1 MSNGTKP
8 VYRDFG
14 LNDSN
19 EAFGVD
25 LNGSEGSINS
35 AHQDYARPR
44 APSMISIVSVHGGD
58 EDVAGISDDDIE
70 ENNSVTKEDA
80 IINLS
85 LSSERL
91 TGLRAYIRGTL
102 QWFPN
107 SASVTQKAI
116 CTTMQVL
123 IVGILVCCYSFD
135 MGAFNN
141 RSLVKEEMNETV
153 TAAKN
158 IIWSLRF
165 LELNV
170 LGVLYFR
177 KRHLERMLSKVILTR
192 RYWKKTQKTISK
204 AILAV
209 IFCVIFFPLL
219 LKTVQMNLSTQKVAS
234 FNVKQISLANSLS
247 LFARL
252 AALPMFVGFI
262 YEVYIIFSHIRFFKE
277 QIQKWP
283 EDKFEE
289 ARNRFINIK
298 NMIGDAERYFQPFLI
313 THLLLLLIL
322 LIPSIFSC
330 AERFQTEMYYRQ
342 KYSDPLM
349 LTAAAQIP
357 SNTGLIDT
365 NVSSFYNN
373 NNELGPNNGNPNN
386 THLQSM
392 KAYKLQF
399 EHIEKRTDVKEVI
412 RIGCSALGVLLE
424 MLVLYTLPLVF
435 LAKLHKIMTSLPE
448 VVRDLKFSEQ
458 REAGYLF
465 QNNEI
470 LDKMLAV
477 LSTGRGIQI
486 MGMNLTGVKTALVTL
501 LLPFLTAAIHLLLLH
516 VDLS

>member
-1 MSNGTKP
+1 MPEDTTP
-8 VYRDFG
+8 IYRAYI
-14 LNDSN
+14 LNDSD
-19 EAFGVD
+19 ESFGVD
-25 LNGSEGSINS
+25 VNGKSGGSINS
-35 AHQDYARPR
+35 IHHDYTTER
-44 APSMISIVSVHGGD
+44 APSMISFVSFRDKVL
-58 EDVAGISDDDIE
+58 SDNDDQDCGE
-70 ENNSVTKEDA
+70 GNSVTNEDA

-91 TGLRAYIRGTL
+91 TGLRAYIRGTF

-107 SASVTQKAI
+107 TASVTEKAI
-116 CTTMQVL
+116 CTAMQVL
-123 IVGILVCCYSFD
+123 IVGILVCCYGFD

-141 RSLVKEEMNETV
+141 RSLVKKERNEIV
-153 TAAKN
+153 FAAKN

-165 LELNV
+165 LELNI
-170 LGVLYFR
+170 LGMLYFR

-209 IFCVIFFPLL
+209 IFCVIFLPVLS
-219 LKTVQMNLSTQKVAS
+219 KAAQINLSTQKVAS
-234 FNVKQISLANSLS
+234 FNMETISLANSLS

-252 AALPMFVGFI
+252 AALPMVVGFI

-283 EDKFEE
+283 EGKIEK
-289 ARNRFINIK
+289 ARNRFIDIK
-298 NMIGDAERYFQPFLI
+298 VMIRNAERYFQPFLI

-330 AERFQTEMYYRQ
+330 AERFQTEIYYQQ
-342 KYSDPLM
+342 KYSDPMM
-349 LTAAAQIP
+349 LTPAAQIP
-357 SNTGLIDT
+357 SNTGFIVTDI
-365 NVSSFYNN
+365 SSFYNN
-373 NNELGPNNGNPNN
+373 NEMGLFLKITGPNN
-386 THLQSM
+386 THHQVKS
-392 KAYKLQF
+392 YKLPF
-399 EHIEKRTDVKEVI
+399 EHTEKLTDVKEVL
-412 RIGCSALGVLLE
+412 RIGCSALGDFLE

-448 VVRDLKFSEQ
+448 VVGDLKFSEQ

-465 QNNEI
+465 QNEEI
-470 LDKMLAV
+470 LDKMVAT

-501 LLPFLTAAIHLLLLH
+501 LLPFLTTAIHLLLLH
-516 VDLS
+516 VDLN

>member
-1 MSNGTKP
+1 MSKGTKP
-8 VYRDFG
+8 VYRAFS

-25 LNGSEGSINS
+25 LNGSKDSINS
-35 AHQDYARPR
+35 THQDYARQR
-44 APSMISIVSVHGGD
+44 APSMMSIVSVRD
-58 EDVAGISDDDIE
+58 EGVAGISDDDIE
-70 ENNSVTKEDA
+70 GSVTKEDA

-85 LSSERL
+85 LTSEWL

-107 SASVTQKAI
+107 TASVTEKAI

-123 IVGILVCCYSFD
+123 IVGFLVCCYGFD

-153 TAAKN
+153 TVAKN
-158 IIWSLRF
+158 ITWSLRF
-165 LELNV
+165 LGLNV

-219 LKTVQMNLSTQKVAS
+219 LKAVQMNLSTQNVAS

-252 AALPMFVGFI
+252 VALPMFVGFI

-283 EDKFEE
+283 EDKFEG
-289 ARNRFINIK
+289 ARNRFIDIK
-298 NMIGDAERYFQPFLI
+298 VMIRDAERYFQPFLI
-313 THLLLLLIL
+313 THLLLIL

-330 AERFQTEMYYRQ
+330 AERLQTEIYYRQ
-342 KYSDPLM
+342 KYSDPMM
-349 LTAAAQIP
+349 LTPAAQIP
-357 SNTGLIDT
+357 SNTGFTVT
-365 NVSSFYNN
+365 NFSSFYNN
-373 NNELGPNNGNPNN
+373 NEMGLFFKITGPNN
-386 THLQSM
+386 TRHQV
-392 KAYKLQF
+392 KTYKLPF
-399 EHIEKRTDVKEVI
+399 EYTDKLTDVKELI
-412 RIGCSALGVLLE
+412 RIGCSALGDFLE
-424 MLVLYTLPLVF
+424 MLVLYTLPLIF
-435 LAKLHKIMTSLPE
+435 LAKLHKIMTRLPE
-448 VVRDLKFSEQ
+448 VVGDLKFSEQ

-465 QNNEI
+465 QNEEI
-470 LDKMLAV
+470 LDKMVAQ

-486 MGMNLTGVKTALVTL
+486 MGMNLTGV
-501 LLPFLTAAIHLLLLH
+501 
-516 VDLS
+516 

>member
-1 MSNGTKP
+1 MSEDTTPIHGNEFVVVRVET
-8 VYRDFG
+8 VEDG
-14 LNDSN
+14 LS
-19 EAFGVD
+19 A
-25 LNGSEGSINS
+25 SRGSINS
-35 AHQDYARPR
+35 SQLDYGRERARQ
-44 APSMISIVSVHGGD
+44 
-58 EDVAGISDDDIE
+58 SDE
-70 ENNSVTKEDA
+70 ENE
-80 IINLS
+80 IIHLS
-85 LSSERL
+85 LDKEQSSERL
-91 TGLRAYIRGTL
+91 TGLKAYIRSTF
-102 QWFPN
+102 QWFPDT
-107 SASVTQKAI
+107 ASFTEKAI

-123 IVGILVCCYSFD
+123 IVGILVCCHGFD

-209 IFCVIFFPLL
+209 ICCVIFFPLL
-219 LKTVQMNLSTQKVAS
+219 LKAVQMNLSTKKVAS

-262 YEVYIIFSHIRFFKE
+262 YEVYIIFNHIRFFKE

-289 ARNRFINIK
+289 ARNRFIDIK
-298 NMIGDAERYFQPFLI
+298 VMIRDAERNFQPFLI

-322 LIPSIFSC
+322 LIPSVFSC
-330 AERFQTEMYYRQ
+330 AERFQTEIYYRQ
-342 KYSDPLM
+342 KYSDPMM
-349 LTAAAQIP
+349 LTPAAQIP
-357 SNTGLIDT
+357 SNTGFTVT

-373 NNELGPNNGNPNN
+373 NEMGLFLKITGPNN
-386 THLQSM
+386 TRHQV
-392 KAYKLQF
+392 KTYKLPF
-399 EHIEKRTDVKEVI
+399 EYTDKLTDVEEVI
-412 RIGCSALGVLLE
+412 RIGCSALGDFLE

-458 REAGYLF
+458 RNPEAGFLF
-465 QNNEI
+465 QNRQILNEV
-470 LDKMLAV
+470 LED

-486 MGMNLTGVKTALVTL
+486 MGMNMTGVKTALVTL
-501 LLPFLTAAIHLLLLH
+501 LLPFLTTAIHLLLLH
-516 VDLS
+516 VDLN

>member
-1 MSNGTKP
+1 MSEDKKP
-8 VYRDFG
+8 IYRD
-14 LNDSN
+14 DSREN
-19 EAFGVD
+19 FDVD
-25 LNGSEGSINS
+25 FSGSRGSINTTLR
-35 AHQDYARPR
+35 DYGR
-44 APSMISIVSVHGGD
+44 D
-58 EDVAGISDDDIE
+58 ED
-70 ENNSVTKEDA
+70 NSETNEDE
-80 IINLS
+80 IVHLS
-85 LSSERL
+85 LDKEESSERAERL
-91 TGLRAYIRGTL
+91 TGLKAYIRSTF
-102 QWFPN
+102 QWFPHTA
-107 SASVTQKAI
+107 SATEKAI

-123 IVGILVCCYSFD
+123 IVGILVCCYCFD

-141 RSLVKEEMNETV
+141 RSLVKEEMDETV

-158 IIWSLRF
+158 IIWSVRF
-165 LELNV
+165 LELNF

-177 KRHLERMLSKVILTR
+177 KRHLEEMLSKVILTE
-192 RYWKKTQKTISK
+192 RYWKKTQKTIRK
-204 AILAV
+204 VILAV
-209 IFCVIFFPLL
+209 IVCEVIFPVF
-219 LKTVQMNLSTQKVAS
+219 LKAVQMNLSTQKVAS
-234 FNVKQISLANSLS
+234 FNMVQMSLAISLS

-262 YEVYIIFSHIRFFKE
+262 YEVYIIFSHIRFFKKE
-277 QIQKWP
+277 ILKWP
-283 EDKFEE
+283 EDTFEE
-289 ARNRFINIK
+289 ARNRFIDITV
-298 NMIGDAERYFQPFLI
+298 MIRRAERYFQLFLI
-313 THLLLLLIL
+313 THLLLLLVL
-322 LIPSIFSC
+322 LIPSVFSC
-330 AERFQTEMYYRQ
+330 VERFQTEMYYRQ

-357 SNTGLIDT
+357 SNTGLIVT

-373 NNELGPNNGNPNN
+373 NNELGPNN

-399 EHIEKRTDVKEVI
+399 EHIEQRTDVKEVI
-412 RIGCSALGVLLE
+412 RIGCSALGDFLE

-435 LAKLHKIMTSLPE
+435 LAELHKIMTSLPE

-516 VDLS
+516 VDLN

>member
-1 MSNGTKP
+1 MSEDTTP
-8 VYRDFG
+8 IYRNEFVVVHVETVEDG
-14 LNDSN
+14 LS
-19 EAFGVD
+19 
-25 LNGSEGSINS
+25 GSRGSINS
-35 AHQDYARPR
+35 SQLDYGGERP
-44 APSMISIVSVHGGD
+44 SESNESVAEDNSETEED
-58 EDVAGISDDDIE
+58 E
-70 ENNSVTKEDA
+70 
-80 IINLS
+80 IIHLS
-85 LSSERL
+85 LDKEESSARL
-91 TGLRAYIRGTL
+91 TGLKAYIRSTF
-102 QWFPN
+102 QWFPDTA
-107 SASVTQKAI
+107 SATEKAI

-123 IVGILVCCYSFD
+123 IVSILVCCYGFD

-158 IIWSLRF
+158 FIWSLRF

-209 IFCVIFFPLL
+209 ICCVIFFPLL
-219 LKTVQMNLSTQKVAS
+219 LKAVQMNLSTRKVAS

-252 AALPMFVGFI
+252 VALPMFVGFI

-277 QIQKWP
+277 QIQEWP

-289 ARNRFINIK
+289 ARNRFIDIK
-298 NMIGDAERYFQPFLI
+298 KMIRDAERNFQPFLI

-330 AERFQTEMYYRQ
+330 AERFQTEIYYRQ
-342 KYSDPLM
+342 KYSDPMM
-349 LTAAAQIP
+349 LTPAAQIP
-357 SNTGLIDT
+357 SNTGFT
-365 NVSSFYNN
+365 VSNVSSFYNN
-373 NNELGPNNGNPNN
+373 NEMGLFLKITGPNN
-386 THLQSM
+386 TRHQV
-392 KAYKLQF
+392 KTYKLPF
-399 EHIEKRTDVKEVI
+399 EYTDKLTDVKEVI
-412 RIGCSALGVLLE
+412 RIGSSALGDFLE

-458 REAGYLF
+458 RDLEAGFLF
-465 QNNEI
+465 QNRQILNEV
-470 LDKMLAV
+470 LED

-486 MGMNLTGVKTALVTL
+486 MGMNMTGVKTALVTL
-501 LLPFLTAAIHLLLLH
+501 LLPFLTTAIHLLLLH
-516 VDLS
+516 VDPN

>member
-1 MSNGTKP
+1 MSKGTKP
-8 VYRDFG
+8 VYRAFS

-25 LNGSEGSINS
+25 LNGSKDSINS
-35 AHQDYARPR
+35 THQDYARQR
-44 APSMISIVSVHGGD
+44 APSMMSIVSVRDGG
-58 EDVAGISDDDIE
+58 VAGISDDDIE
-70 ENNSVTKEDA
+70 GSVTKEDA

-85 LSSERL
+85 LTSERL

-107 SASVTQKAI
+107 TASVTEKAI

-123 IVGILVCCYSFD
+123 IVGFLVCCYGFD

-153 TAAKN
+153 TVAKN

-165 LELNV
+165 LGLNV

-219 LKTVQMNLSTQKVAS
+219 LKAVQMNLSTQNVVS

-252 AALPMFVGFI
+252 VALPMFVGFI

-289 ARNRFINIK
+289 ARNRFVDIK
-298 NMIGDAERYFQPFLI
+298 VMIRDAERYFQPFLI

-330 AERFQTEMYYRQ
+330 AERFQTEIYYWQ
-342 KYSDPLM
+342 KYSDPMM
-349 LTAAAQIP
+349 LTPAAQIP
-357 SNTGLIDT
+357 SNTGFTVT
-365 NVSSFYNN
+365 NFSSFYNN
-373 NNELGPNNGNPNN
+373 NEMGLFFKITGPNN
-386 THLQSM
+386 TRHQV
-392 KAYKLQF
+392 KTYKPPF
-399 EHIEKRTDVKEVI
+399 EYTDKLTDVKEVI
-412 RIGCSALGVLLE
+412 RIGCSALGDFLE
-424 MLVLYTLPLVF
+424 MLVLYTLPLIF

-458 REAGYLF
+458 REAGFLF
-465 QNNEI
+465 QNKQMLNEV
-470 LDKMLAV
+470 LED

-486 MGMNLTGVKTALVTL
+486 MGMNMTGVKTALVTL
-501 LLPFLTAAIHLLLLH
+501 LLPFLTTAIHLLLLH
-516 VDLS
+516 VDLN

>member
-1 MSNGTKP
+1 MPEDTTP
-8 VYRDFG
+8 IYRACI
-14 LNDSN
+14 LNDSD
-19 EAFGVD
+19 ESFGVD
-25 LNGSEGSINS
+25 VNGKSGGSINS
-35 AHQDYARPR
+35 ILHDYTTER
-44 APSMISIVSVHGGD
+44 APSMISFVSFRDKVL
-58 EDVAGISDDDIE
+58 SDNDDQDCGE
-70 ENNSVTKEDA
+70 GNSVTNEDA

-91 TGLRAYIRGTL
+91 TGLRAYIRGTF

-107 SASVTQKAI
+107 TASVTEKAI
-116 CTTMQVL
+116 CTAMQVL
-123 IVGILVCCYSFD
+123 IVGILVCCYGFD

-141 RSLVKEEMNETV
+141 RSLVKKERNEIV
-153 TAAKN
+153 FAAKN

-165 LELNV
+165 LELNI
-170 LGVLYFR
+170 LGMLYFR

-209 IFCVIFFPLL
+209 IFCVIFLPVLS
-219 LKTVQMNLSTQKVAS
+219 KAAQINLSTQKVAS
-234 FNVKQISLANSLS
+234 FNMETISLANSLS

-252 AALPMFVGFI
+252 AALPMVVGFI

-283 EDKFEE
+283 EGKIEK
-289 ARNRFINIK
+289 ARNRFIDIK
-298 NMIGDAERYFQPFLI
+298 VMIRNAERYFQPFLI

-330 AERFQTEMYYRQ
+330 AERFQTEIYYQQ
-342 KYSDPLM
+342 KYSDPMM
-349 LTAAAQIP
+349 LTPAAQIP
-357 SNTGLIDT
+357 SNTGFIVTDI
-365 NVSSFYNN
+365 SSFYNN
-373 NNELGPNNGNPNN
+373 NEMGLFLKITGPNN
-386 THLQSM
+386 THHQVKS
-392 KAYKLQF
+392 YKLPF
-399 EHIEKRTDVKEVI
+399 EHTEKLTDVKEVL
-412 RIGCSALGVLLE
+412 RIGCSALGDFLE

-448 VVRDLKFSEQ
+448 VVQDLKFSEQ

-465 QNNEI
+465 QNEEI
-470 LDKMLAV
+470 LDKMVAT

-501 LLPFLTAAIHLLLLH
+501 LLPFLTTAIHLLLLH
-516 VDLS
+516 VDLN

>member
-1 MSNGTKP
+1 MSEDTTPIHGNEFVVVHVET
-8 VYRDFG
+8 VEDG
-14 LNDSN
+14 LS
-19 EAFGVD
+19 A
-25 LNGSEGSINS
+25 SRGSINS
-35 AHQDYARPR
+35 SLLDYGRER
-44 APSMISIVSVHGGD
+44 ERQSD
-58 EDVAGISDDDIE
+58 EAVAEDNSETE
-70 ENNSVTKEDA
+70 EDE
-80 IINLS
+80 IIHLS
-85 LSSERL
+85 LDKEESSERAERL
-91 TGLRAYIRGTL
+91 TGLKAYIRSTF
-102 QWFPN
+102 QWFPDT
-107 SASVTQKAI
+107 ASSTEKAI

-123 IVGILVCCYSFD
+123 IVGILVCCYGFD

-141 RSLVKEEMNETV
+141 RSLVKEEMNETI
-153 TAAKN
+153 TGAKN

-209 IFCVIFFPLL
+209 ICCVIFFPLL
-219 LKTVQMNLSTQKVAS
+219 LKAVQMNLSTKKVAS

-330 AERFQTEMYYRQ
+330 AERFQTEIYYRQ

-349 LTAAAQIP
+349 LTPAAQIP
-357 SNTGLIDT
+357 SNTGFTVT

-373 NNELGPNNGNPNN
+373 NEMGLFLKITGPNN
-386 THLQSM
+386 TRHQV
-392 KAYKLQF
+392 KTYKLPF
-399 EHIEKRTDVKEVI
+399 EYTDKLTDVKEVI
-412 RIGCSALGVLLE
+412 RIGCSALGDFLE

-458 REAGYLF
+458 RDPEAGFLF
-465 QNNEI
+465 QNRQILNEV
-470 LDKMLAV
+470 LED

-486 MGMNLTGVKTALVTL
+486 MGMNMTGVKTALVTL
-501 LLPFLTAAIHLLLLH
+501 LLPFLTTAIHLLLLH
-516 VDLS
+516 VDLN

>member
-1 MSNGTKP
+1 MPEDTTP
-8 VYRDFG
+8 IYRAYI
-14 LNDSN
+14 LNDSD
-19 EAFGVD
+19 ESFGVD
-25 LNGSEGSINS
+25 VNGKSGGSINS
-35 AHQDYARPR
+35 IHHDYTTER
-44 APSMISIVSVHGGD
+44 APSMISFVSFRDKVL
-58 EDVAGISDDDIE
+58 SDNDDQDCGE
-70 ENNSVTKEDA
+70 GNSVTNEDA

-91 TGLRAYIRGTL
+91 TGLRAYIRGTF

-107 SASVTQKAI
+107 TASVTEKAI
-116 CTTMQVL
+116 CTAMQVL
-123 IVGILVCCYSFD
+123 IVGILVCCYGFD

-141 RSLVKEEMNETV
+141 RSLVKKERNEIV
-153 TAAKN
+153 FAAKN

-165 LELNV
+165 LELNI
-170 LGVLYFR
+170 LGMLYFR

-209 IFCVIFFPLL
+209 IFCVIFLPVLS
-219 LKTVQMNLSTQKVAS
+219 KAAQINLSTQKVAS
-234 FNVKQISLANSLS
+234 FNMETISLANSLS

-252 AALPMFVGFI
+252 AALPMVVGFI

-283 EDKFEE
+283 EGKIEK
-289 ARNRFINIK
+289 ARNRFIDIK
-298 NMIGDAERYFQPFLI
+298 VMIRNAERYFQPFLI

-330 AERFQTEMYYRQ
+330 AERFQTEIYYQQ
-342 KYSDPLM
+342 KYSDPMM
-349 LTAAAQIP
+349 LTPAAQIP
-357 SNTGLIDT
+357 SNTGFIVTDI
-365 NVSSFYNN
+365 SSFYNN
-373 NNELGPNNGNPNN
+373 NEMGLFLKITGPNN
-386 THLQSM
+386 THHQVKS
-392 KAYKLQF
+392 YKLPF
-399 EHIEKRTDVKEVI
+399 EHTEKLTDVKEVL
-412 RIGCSALGVLLE
+412 RIGCSALGDFLE

-448 VVRDLKFSEQ
+448 VVGDLKFSEQ

-465 QNNEI
+465 QNEEI
-470 LDKMLAV
+470 LEKMVAT

-501 LLPFLTAAIHLLLLH
+501 LLPFLTTAIHLLLLH
-516 VDLS
+516 VDLN

>member
-1 MSNGTKP
+1 MPEDTTP
-8 VYRDFG
+8 IYRAYI
-14 LNDSN
+14 LNDSD
-19 EAFGVD
+19 ESFGVD
-25 LNGSEGSINS
+25 VNGKSGGSINS
-35 AHQDYARPR
+35 IHHDYTTER
-44 APSMISIVSVHGGD
+44 APSMISFVSFRDKVL
-58 EDVAGISDDDIE
+58 SDNDDQDCGE
-70 ENNSVTKEDA
+70 GNSVTNEDA

-91 TGLRAYIRGTL
+91 TGLRAYIRGTF

-107 SASVTQKAI
+107 TASVTEKAI
-116 CTTMQVL
+116 CTAMQVL
-123 IVGILVCCYSFD
+123 IVGILVCCYGFD

-141 RSLVKEEMNETV
+141 RSLVKKERNEIV
-153 TAAKN
+153 FVAKN

-165 LELNV
+165 LELNI
-170 LGVLYFR
+170 LGMLYFR

-209 IFCVIFFPLL
+209 IFCVIFLPVLS
-219 LKTVQMNLSTQKVAS
+219 KAAQINLSTQKVAS
-234 FNVKQISLANSLS
+234 FNMETISLANSLS

-252 AALPMFVGFI
+252 AALPMVVGFI

-283 EDKFEE
+283 EGKIEK
-289 ARNRFINIK
+289 ARNRFIDIK
-298 NMIGDAERYFQPFLI
+298 VMIRNAERYFQPFLI

-330 AERFQTEMYYRQ
+330 AERFQTEIYYQQ
-342 KYSDPLM
+342 KYSDPMM
-349 LTAAAQIP
+349 LTPAAQIP
-357 SNTGLIDT
+357 SNTGFIVTDI
-365 NVSSFYNN
+365 SSFYNN
-373 NNELGPNNGNPNN
+373 NEMGLFLKITGPNN
-386 THLQSM
+386 THHQVKS
-392 KAYKLQF
+392 YKLPF
-399 EHIEKRTDVKEVI
+399 EHTEKLTDVKEVL
-412 RIGCSALGVLLE
+412 RIGCSALGDFLE

-501 LLPFLTAAIHLLLLH
+501 LLPFLTTAIHLACR
-516 VDLS
+516 S

>member
-1 MSNGTKP
+1 MPEDTTP
-8 VYRDFG
+8 IYRAYI
-14 LNDSN
+14 LNDSD
-19 EAFGVD
+19 ESFGVD
-25 LNGSEGSINS
+25 VNGKSGGSINS
-35 AHQDYARPR
+35 IHHDYTTER
-44 APSMISIVSVHGGD
+44 APSMISFVSFRDKVL
-58 EDVAGISDDDIE
+58 SDNDDQDCGE
-70 ENNSVTKEDA
+70 GNSVTNEDA

-91 TGLRAYIRGTL
+91 TGLRAYIRGTF

-107 SASVTQKAI
+107 TASVTEKAI
-116 CTTMQVL
+116 CTAMQVL
-123 IVGILVCCYSFD
+123 IVGILVCCYGFD

-141 RSLVKEEMNETV
+141 RSLVKKERNEIV
-153 TAAKN
+153 FAAKN

-165 LELNV
+165 LELNI
-170 LGVLYFR
+170 LGMLYFR

-209 IFCVIFFPLL
+209 IFCVIFLPVLS
-219 LKTVQMNLSTQKVAS
+219 KAAQINLSTQKVAS
-234 FNVKQISLANSLS
+234 FNMETISLANSLS

-252 AALPMFVGFI
+252 AALPMVVGFI

-283 EDKFEE
+283 EGKIEK
-289 ARNRFINIK
+289 ARNRFIDIK
-298 NMIGDAERYFQPFLI
+298 VMIRNAERYFQPFLI

-330 AERFQTEMYYRQ
+330 AERFQTEIYYQQ
-342 KYSDPLM
+342 KYSDPMM
-349 LTAAAQIP
+349 LTPAAQIP
-357 SNTGLIDT
+357 SNTGFIVTDI
-365 NVSSFYNN
+365 SSFYNN
-373 NNELGPNNGNPNN
+373 NEMGLFLKITGPNN
-386 THLQSM
+386 THHQVKS
-392 KAYKLQF
+392 YKLPF
-399 EHIEKRTDVKEVI
+399 EHTEKLTDVKEVL
-412 RIGCSALGVLLE
+412 RIGCSALGDFLE

-448 VVRDLKFSEQ
+448 VVQDLKFSEQ

-465 QNNEI
+465 QNEEI
-470 LDKMLAV
+470 LDKMVAT

-501 LLPFLTAAIHLLLLH
+501 LLPFLTTAIHLACR
-516 VDLS
+516 S

>member
-1 MSNGTKP
+1 MPEDTTP
-8 VYRDFG
+8 IYRAYI
-14 LNDSN
+14 LNDSD
-19 EAFGVD
+19 ESFGVD
-25 LNGSEGSINS
+25 VNGKSGGSINS
-35 AHQDYARPR
+35 IHHDYTTER
-44 APSMISIVSVHGGD
+44 APSMISFVSFRDKVL
-58 EDVAGISDDDIE
+58 SDNDDQDCGE
-70 ENNSVTKEDA
+70 GNSVTNEDA

-91 TGLRAYIRGTL
+91 TGLRAYIRGTF

-107 SASVTQKAI
+107 TASVTEKAI
-116 CTTMQVL
+116 CTAMQVL
-123 IVGILVCCYSFD
+123 IVGILVCCYGFD

-141 RSLVKEEMNETV
+141 RSLVKKERNEIV
-153 TAAKN
+153 FAAKN

-165 LELNV
+165 LELNI
-170 LGVLYFR
+170 LGMLYFR

-209 IFCVIFFPLL
+209 IFCVIFLPVLS
-219 LKTVQMNLSTQKVAS
+219 KAAQINLSTQKVAS
-234 FNVKQISLANSLS
+234 FNMETISLANSLS

-252 AALPMFVGFI
+252 AALPMVVGFI

-283 EDKFEE
+283 EGKIEK
-289 ARNRFINIK
+289 ARNRFIDIK
-298 NMIGDAERYFQPFLI
+298 VMIRNAERYFQPFLI

-330 AERFQTEMYYRQ
+330 AERFQTEIYYQQ
-342 KYSDPLM
+342 KYSDPMM
-349 LTAAAQIP
+349 LTPAAQIP
-357 SNTGLIDT
+357 SNTGFIVTDI
-365 NVSSFYNN
+365 SSFYNN
-373 NNELGPNNGNPNN
+373 NEMGLFLKITGPNN
-386 THLQSM
+386 THHQVKS
-392 KAYKLQF
+392 YKLPF
-399 EHIEKRTDVKEVI
+399 EHTEKLTDVKEVL
-412 RIGCSALGVLLE
+412 RIGCSALGDFLE

-448 VVRDLKFSEQ
+448 VVQDLKFSEQ

-465 QNNEI
+465 QNEEI
-470 LDKMLAV
+470 LDKMVAK

-501 LLPFLTAAIHLLLLH
+501 LLPFLTTAIHLLLLH
-516 VDLS
+516 VDLN